1 MTLKL
6 LIVSKLMSHIIY
18 TIYTFILYHTI
29 MMKNDLEITLN
40 IADIYDSFIHSPE
53 QFILYEYHINVNTFM
68 LCFST
73 ILSNF

>member
-1 MTLKL
+1 
-6 LIVSKLMSHIIY
+6 
-18 TIYTFILYHTI
+18 
-29 MMKNDLEITLN
+29 MKNDLEITLD

-53 QFILYEYHINVNTFM
+53 QFILYEYHINLNTFM

>member
-1 MTLKL
+1 
-6 LIVSKLMSHIIY
+6 
-18 TIYTFILYHTI
+18 

-53 QFILYEYHINVNTFM
+53 QFILYEYHINLNTFM